1 MTPRQQW
8 DARQELQ
15 RMAAELFYL
24 DPDCPAVKTTIHAI
38 VKARENNLTIEHF
51 DTLKRRYSGH
61 LRDFRDEI

>member
-24 DPDCPAVKTTIHAI
+24 GPDCPSVKITIHAI
-38 VKARENNLTIEHF
+38 AEARENDLTIEHF
-51 DTLKRRYSGH
+51 DTL
-61 LRDFRDEI
+61 